1 MGYGNKI
8 LISNDYCIHSDFCR
22 QSNNGLNFEAGNHV
36 KNLGFVFEILYKE
49 YIRIGG
55 NEEAWERMTT
65 QNTIDVLDI

>member
-1 MGYGNKI
+1 MKFIPGIFIVG
-8 LISNDYCIHSDFCR
+8 
-22 QSNNGLNFEAGNHV
+22 G
-36 KNLGFVFEILYKE
+36 VFEILYKE